1 MVLTYGWLTKLRKQN
16 RGREID
22 IFIHGNLICDQEGIA
37 DQADQSVK
45 CWLDSSH
52 VAGTIGHS
60 NGKNKHRLL
69 PNTILALF

>member
-45 CWLDSSH
+45 C
-52 VAGTIGHS
+52 
-60 NGKNKHRLL
+60 
-69 PNTILALF
+69 